1 MKSNERRC
9 YGSRH
14 DACGAP
20 ACESDLSRDE
30 RSRPTPADTLT
41 RRDGSPSHN
50 GMPPPLERAPYPARS
65 RRATP
70 LTTAMTAVSAA
81 IDRNCVRV
89 SGEATS
95 RPKISARIASAS
107 TVSTG

>member
-9 YGSRH
+9 YGSGH
-14 DACGAP
+14 DTRGARACG
-20 ACESDLSRDE
+20 SDVSRQE
-30 RSRPTPADTLT
+30 RSPTAADTLA

-89 SGEATS
+89 SGEAAS

>member
-9 YGSRH
+9 YGSGH
-14 DACGAP
+14 DARGARACG
-20 ACESDLSRDE
+20 SDVSRHE
-30 RSRPTPADTLT
+30 RSPTPADTLT
-41 RRDGSPSHN
+41 HRDGSPSHN

>member
-9 YGSRH
+9 YGSGH
-14 DACGAP
+14 DARGARACG
-20 ACESDLSRDE
+20 SDVSRHE
-30 RSRPTPADTLT
+30 RSPTAADTLT
-41 RRDGSPSHN
+41 RQDGSPSHN

-70 LTTAMTAVSAA
+70 LATAMTAVSAA